1 MSNKKILEKK
11 KTIPPQRSV
20 TQLHIVSYKIFGSIA
35 RPLYP
40 RFAHLETTI
49 NNSMLGVPFQV
60 YVSTMLM
67 VSVLSGILSSMMTF
81 IGTQTGNEMSI
92 IVSLIFT
99 VGFGLGVF
107 GLAMGILYIV
117 PSFLVKLRTQKLA
130 DELPHFIGYMST
142 LASSNQTLEDIFKII
157 AMEDSQEEIVKDARY
172 IVRNIDVF
180 GMDLVGAIKDLRSK
194 TPIGAY
200 LEMLDGAIS
209 TFETGGSLKE
219 FFNATAK
226 VQLEERK
233 INVKKS
239 IDTLGIVSEI
249 YTVLLVV
256 FPLLSIIMLS
266 VMSIMTTSLMGF
278 DLPTLIALITFGIL
292 PLCGVL
298 MMIMMDSMIPKR

>member
-1 MSNKKILEKK
+1 MSYKKILEKK

-20 TQLHIVSYKIFGSIA
+20 TRLHIVSYRIFGDIA

-40 RFAHLETTI
+40 RLSQLETTI

-60 YVSTMLM
+60 YVCTMLM
-67 VSVLSGILSSMMTF
+67 VSMISGIASAMMTF
-81 IGTQTGNEMSI
+81 IGSQTGDAMSTP
-92 IVSLIFT
+92 VTLIFT
-99 VGFGLGVF
+99 IGFGLGVF
-107 GLAMGILYIV
+107 SLAFGILYIV
-117 PSFLVKLRTQKLA
+117 PSFLVKLRAQRLA

-142 LASSNQTLEDIFKII
+142 LASSKQTLEDIFKII

-172 IVRNIDVF
+172 VVRNIEVF
-180 GMDLVGAIKDLRSK
+180 GMDMVGAIKDLRSK
-194 TPIGAY
+194 TPFGAY

-209 TFETGGSLKE
+209 TFQTGGSLKE

-239 IDTLGIVSEI
+239 IDALGIISEI

-256 FPLLSIIMLS
+256 FPLLTIIMLS

-278 DLPTLIALITFGIL
+278 DLPTLISLITFGIL

-298 MMIMMDSMIPKR
+298 MIIMMDSMIPKR